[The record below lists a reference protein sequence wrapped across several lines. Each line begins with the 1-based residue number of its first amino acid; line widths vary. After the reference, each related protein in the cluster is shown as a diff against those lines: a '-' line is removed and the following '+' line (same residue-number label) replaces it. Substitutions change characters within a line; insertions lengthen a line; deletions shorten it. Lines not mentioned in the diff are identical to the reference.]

1 LHCLLDAR
9 ARSAVLNVPMRAPVH
24 AGLVGAS
31 TGSTSEVQ
39 RRRNDPSDRSLKT
52 EQ

>member
-9 ARSAVLNVPMRAPVH
+9 ARSAVLNAPMRSAVR
-24 AGLVGAS
+24 AESCGRVDGVDLGGAV
-31 TGSTSEVQ
+31 TG
-39 RRRNDPSDRSLKT
+39 DPSDRSLKT